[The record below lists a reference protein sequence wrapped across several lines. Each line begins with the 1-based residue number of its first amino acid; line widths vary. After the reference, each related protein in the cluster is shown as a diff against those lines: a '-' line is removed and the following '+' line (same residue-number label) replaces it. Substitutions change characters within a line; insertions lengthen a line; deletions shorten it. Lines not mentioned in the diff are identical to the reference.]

1 MARLINDIAD
11 LKRHI
16 IVAATFDFKG
26 FAFCQTSRT
35 QNTRPSR
42 SGEYDALV
50 IHNFDGN
57 SNEPLD
63 LVKELFESAIA
74 NYALLKSLPTINVLI
89 TNSGTKHPKI
99 KKLQTLIG
107 KRKEICQDRYSTY
120 NEDLDNAFQIMEEN
134 IDLFT
139 D

>member
-1 MARLINDIAD
+1 LPNEPNAIILD
-11 LKRHI
+11 LL
-16 IVAATFDFKG
+16 G
-26 FAFCQTSRT
+26 QE
-35 QNTRPSR
+35 Q
-42 SGEYDALV
+42 YDALV

-99 KKLQTLIG
+99 KKLQTLIERE
-107 KRKEICQDRYSTY
+107 KRSVKIAT
-120 NEDLDNAFQIMEEN
+120 LPI
-134 IDLFT
+134 T
-139 D
+139 KT

>member
-16 IVAATFDFKG
+16 IVAATFDFAKV
-26 FAFCQTSRT
+26 FFCQTSRT
-35 QNTRPSR
+35 QIILDLL
-42 SGEYDALV
+42 GQEQYDALV

-74 NYALLKSLPTINVLI
+74 NYALLKSLPTIVLI

-99 KKLQTLIG
+99 KKLQTLIERE
-107 KRKEICQDRYSTY
+107 KRSVKIAT
-120 NEDLDNAFQIMEEN
+120 LPI
-134 IDLFT
+134 T
-139 D
+139 KT

>member
-16 IVAATFDFKG
+16 IAAAFDFAK
-26 FAFCQTSRT
+26 FCLLQTSRT
-35 QNTRPSR
+35 QNNTRPSR
-42 SGEYDALV
+42 SEQYDALV

-74 NYALLKSLPTINVLI
+74 NYALLKSC
-89 TNSGTKHPKI
+89 
-99 KKLQTLIG
+99 LQ
-107 KRKEICQDRYSTY
+107 SM
-120 NEDLDNAFQIMEEN
+120 F
-134 IDLFT
+134 
-139 D
+139 

>member
-16 IVAATFDFKG
+16 IVAATFDFAKVLP
-26 FAFCQTSRT
+26 CQTSRT
-35 QNTRPSR
+35 QIILDLL
-42 SGEYDALV
+42 GQEQYDALV

-74 NYALLKSLPTINVLI
+74 NYACLNPAYNQCF
-89 TNSGTKHPKI
+89 NSHKTSEN
-99 KKLQTLIG
+99 
-107 KRKEICQDRYSTY
+107 KEASNSD
-120 NEDLDNAFQIMEEN
+120 
-134 IDLFT
+134 
-139 D
+139 

>member
-1 MARLINDIAD
+1 L
-11 LKRHI
+11 
-16 IVAATFDFKG
+16 
-26 FAFCQTSRT
+26 QTSRT
-35 QNTRPSR
+35 QNNTRPSR
-42 SGEYDALV
+42 SEQYDALV

-107 KRKEICQDRYSTY
+107 REKRSVKIATLY
-120 NEDLDNAFQIMEEN
+120 L
-134 IDLFT
+134 
-139 D
+139 